1 MKPHMGQGA
10 AMAFEDAVILAR
22 SIAACEEDVP
32 AAFRLYEA
40 SRIER
45 TSRVQRES
53 HDNTWMKL
61 PERPGLGLWL
71 RRAGNADGRAVG
83 NRLSGPAAA

>member
-1 MKPHMGQGA
+1 
-10 AMAFEDAVILAR
+10 MAFEDAVILAR
-22 SIAACEEDVP
+22 CLGACPDDVP

-53 HDNTWMKL
+53 HDNTWMKYATD
-61 PERPGLGLWL
+61 PGWVYGYDVLAAPLG
-71 RRAGNADGRAVG
+71 ASAE
-83 NRLSGPAAA
+83 AA